1 MLYCAW
7 ILLFLIGKG
16 MSDKPKRHKRASI
29 PLWRKM
35 MPIAREKRIEQTAA
49 EEFLW
54 QYIRNRQLAG
64 IKFRR
69 QQVIDHYIVDFYC
82 HAAALVIEVDGS
94 IHEQQKEE
102 DALRQAEIEASGTV
116 FIRFSNDEVMGNIA
130 AVLEKIVHEVN
141 KRRST
146 KAE

>member
-1 MLYCAW
+1 
-7 ILLFLIGKG
+7 
-16 MSDKPKRHKRASI
+16 MSDKPKRLKRAPIS
-29 PLWRKM
+29 LWRKM
-35 MPIAREKRIEQTAA
+35 MPIAREKRVEQTAA

-54 QYIRNRQLAG
+54 QHIRNRQLAG

-69 QQVIDHYIVDFYC
+69 QHVIAHYIVDFYC
-82 HAAALVIEVDGS
+82 HMARLVIEVDGG

-102 DALRQAEIEASGTV
+102 DALRQAEIEASGAV
-116 FIRFSNDEVMGNIA
+116 FIRFSNEEVMDNIA

-146 KAE
+146 TAE